1 MAKITDIKTNKRN
14 KERVSIFVEDE
25 FVLACSD
32 ELVYKRSLK
41 IGDEI
46 DVTVL
51 KEIAKED
58 EFVKAKDRAYRYLER
73 TYKTEKEVKDY
84 LSKKEYDDG
93 VIERVILV
101 LREYNLTDDYR
112 YAEIFIKSKIKTNGL
127 RKITFDLERKGISKE
142 IIRDALNE
150 TVIEDNSVKE
160 VEEEKCFN
168 IGLKKYNLLK
178 KREDDKFKLKSKLFS
193 FLAGRGYDFDLI
205 NSVTEKILSEE
216 D

>member
-1 MAKITDIKTNKRN
+1 MAKITDIKTNKNN
-14 KERVSIFVEDE
+14 KERVSIFVEEE

-32 ELVYKRSLK
+32 ELVYKRALK

-46 DVTVL
+46 DVETL

-84 LSKKEYDDG
+84 LRKKEYEDNIID
-93 VIERVILV
+93 RVILT

-112 YAEIFIKSKIKTNGL
+112 YAEIFIKSKIKTNGI

-142 IIRDALNE
+142 IIQDALRE
-150 TVIEDNSVKE
+150 TVIEEDSVKE
-160 VEEEKCFN
+160 VEEDKCFD
-168 IGLKKYNLLK
+168 IGLKKYKLLK

-205 NSVTEKILSEE
+205 NRVTERILRDGE
-216 D
+216 